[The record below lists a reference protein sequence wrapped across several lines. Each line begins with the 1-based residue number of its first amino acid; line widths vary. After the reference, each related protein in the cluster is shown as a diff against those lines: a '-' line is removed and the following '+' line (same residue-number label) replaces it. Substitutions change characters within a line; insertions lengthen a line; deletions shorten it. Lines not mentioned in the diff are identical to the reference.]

1 MCHTT
6 GTLPPDK
13 GKTERANKT
22 MATNVLGNSVY
33 PAKSMF
39 AGATCTSKAVFLL
52 LVTKNRSLVSFPNL
66 FKNSIYLNSFTE
78 LQISKKEYPTHSN
91 RLLSFVSFVY

>member
-6 GTLPPDK
+6 GMHPPPDK
-13 GKTERANKT
+13 GKTETANKT

-33 PAKSMF
+33 TAKSMF

-52 LVTKNRSLVSFPNL
+52 LVTKKSLAG
-66 FKNSIYLNSFTE
+66 K
-78 LQISKKEYPTHSN
+78 
-91 RLLSFVSFVY
+91 LSQSL

>member
-1 MCHTT
+1 
-6 GTLPPDK
+6 
-13 GKTERANKT
+13 

-33 PAKSMF
+33 TAKSKF

-52 LVTKNRSLVSFPNL
+52 LVTKNRSLVSLPNL
-66 FKNSIYLNSFTE
+66 FKTQYDLNSFIE

-91 RLLSFVSFVY
+91 RLLSFVQFVY

>member
-6 GTLPPDK
+6 GTLPPTK
-13 GKTERANKT
+13 EKQRLAANKT

-33 PAKSMF
+33 TAKSMF

-52 LVTKNRSLVSFPNL
+52 LVTKKSLAG
-66 FKNSIYLNSFTE
+66 K
-78 LQISKKEYPTHSN
+78 
-91 RLLSFVSFVY
+91 LSQSL